1 MKKKTCQGRKR
12 ENEKKE
18 EKNLI
23 ALAMIMFNID
33 RLYTQ

>member
-23 ALAMIMFNID
+23 APRND
-33 RLYTQ
+33 YV